1 MQDENQ
7 ILEFFASSISGTE
20 GVLCDELREL
30 ATDYPMEMGVI
41 VEMLIDAE
49 EDLCQE
55 S

>member
-1 MQDENQ
+1 MDQNA
-7 ILEFFASSISGTE
+7 LEMNCE
-20 GVLCDELREL
+20 ELREL
-30 ATDYPMEMGVI
+30 AADFPTEMDVI